1 MGDTSFLAQDFLGNP
16 LLQWGIALG
25 IALVVILALR
35 LLSAILIRRL
45 QSLTRKTTTDLDDL
59 LIELLEKTKGLFILI
74 VAVWLGS
81 LYLQLPPEADEW
93 IRKILVVGLL
103 IQGALWS
110 TGVVNFL
117 LARHRRKHVEE
128 DPSLA
133 TTLGA
138 VGIVARG
145 VVWSLFL
152 LLILQNLG
160 IEITALVAG
169 LGVGGIAVA
178 LAVQNVLGDLFASL
192 SIVLDKP
199 FVIGDFIIVGDF
211 LGVVEHVGL
220 KTTRIRSLSGE
231 QLVFSNSDLL
241 SSRIRNYK
249 RMEER
254 RVVFHLGVTYD
265 TGSEKL
271 EQIPGIIREVVERYD
286 DARFDRSHFQKYG
299 DFSLN
304 FETVYYMLTPDYNAY
319 MDRQQAINLEI
330 YKRFEE
336 EEIEFAYP
344 TQTLFLEKSGGN
356 GEG

>member
-1 MGDTSFLAQDFLGNP
+1 MTALADLGWLGNP
-16 LLQWGIALG
+16 WIDWVWAAGLFAAVLGTLLLVRRLVAARLEARDTGTGTVHPLLLVARQVRGTRLFLLLALALYAAAVPLTLPATAG
-25 IALVVILALR
+25 RVLGTLLVLALVL
-35 LLSAILIRRL
+35 
-45 QSLTRKTTTDLDDL
+45 
-59 LIELLEKTKGLFILI
+59 
-74 VAVWLGS
+74 
-81 LYLQLPPEADEW
+81 
-93 IRKILVVGLL
+93 
-103 IQGALWS
+103 QGALWAS
-110 TGVVNFL
+110 SVAGSLLTAYFARRAESDAANASALGILRFLAYLAVWGVALL
-117 LARHRRKHVEE
+117 LAL
-128 DPSLA
+128 D
-133 TTLGA
+133 
-138 VGIVARG
+138 
-145 VVWSLFL
+145 
-152 LLILQNLG
+152 NLG
-160 IEITALVAG
+160 VDITALIAG
-169 LGVGGIAVA
+169 IGIGG
-178 LAVQNVLGDLFASL
+178 LAIGLAAQRILGDLFASL
-192 SIVLDKP
+192 AIVLDKP

-271 EQIPGIIREVVERYD
+271 ERIPGIIREVVERYD

-304 FETVYYMLTPDYNAY
+304 FETVYYMLMPDYNAY

-344 TQTLFLEKSGGN
+344 TQTLFLEKTGGN